1 MIRRLALGAAL
12 PVGLGL
18 FAARLLW
25 ISGLAEQRR
34 PSGLLD
40 WFCTMAG
47 GPLLVG
53 AGLGASLVLLRCFG
67 RWGLAISQLGW
78 ALMGLHGVVA
88 QAFAATT
95 GSPLPGSVV
104 AYALRH
110 AGEVLVIL
118 QSELNA
124 ERIVGLVGLT
134 LLPLTLP
141 HLLPERWVRGPAP
154 ARPVAL
160 GLLMMALGLFMSAL
174 LPWGARDRELATEPL
189 WALWE
194 GSPPEAAPAG
204 PPPPSAD
211 ARAALRDP
219 AAPRRNLLV
228 ILLESTG
235 YDATSLSP
243 RGPATTP
250 FLAALA
256 RENTELVAAQ
266 VPLPHTSKALVS
278 TLCGVYPAPTTRLPE
293 LDWIPSPC
301 LAGLLGPLGYD
312 NAYVQVASGRFESRY
327 QLIDRMGFSRFVT
340 GDMMDATGFA
350 PANYFGVED
359 RVALGPIAALLDR
372 PRQGPFFLALLTNA
386 AHHDYL
392 RLPGHPQQEFDP
404 AYEAHDRYLNAVAYV
419 DGFLRAL
426 FDLLR
431 ERGLDQN
438 TVVMVLGDH
447 GEGFGEH
454 GRNEHDNVPYSEA
467 LHIPFVIVDPGRP
480 PQRIERPVSQVD
492 LLPTA
497 LDLLGVDLV
506 SGAMPGVSV
515 FSPDLDPNRPLFFH
529 CWYERRC
536 AGMRQGDWRYVHRFG
551 WSSDERY
558 NLLADPAERHNQIDE
573 VGFDRAAAEAA
584 VTGHWA
590 QISAAY
596 PQGAAPTAPRR

>member
-25 ISGLAEQRR
+25 IGGLAEQRR
-34 PSGLLD
+34 PAGLLD
-40 WFCTMAG
+40 WFCTLAG
-47 GPLLVG
+47 GPLLIG
-53 AGLGASLVLLRCFG
+53 AGLGASVLLLRLFG
-67 RWGLAISQLGW
+67 RGGMVISQVGW
-78 ALMGLHGVVA
+78 ALLGLHGVIA

-110 AGEVLVIL
+110 ASEVLAIL
-118 QSELNA
+118 ESELTA
-124 ERIVGLVGLT
+124 ERLAGLVALT
-134 LLPLTLP
+134 LLPMVLP
-141 HLLPERWVRGPAP
+141 HLLPARWVQGPEP

-160 GLLMMALGLFMSAL
+160 GLSLLSAGLFTSAL
-174 LPWGARDRELATEPL
+174 LPLGARDRELATEPL

-194 GSPPEAAPAG
+194 RPAPEAAPAG
-204 PPPPSAD
+204 PPPPSVE
-211 ARAALRDP
+211 ARAAFRDP

-243 RGPATTP
+243 RGHATTP
-250 FLAALA
+250 FLADLA

-301 LAGLLGPLGYD
+301 LAGLLRPLGYD
-312 NAYVQVASGRFESRY
+312 DAYVQVASGRFESRY
-327 QLIDRMGFSRFVT
+327 QLIDRMGFSRFRT
-340 GDMMDATGFA
+340 GDMMDSTGFA

-359 RVALGPIAALLDR
+359 RVALAPIAALLDR
-372 PRQGPFFLALLTNA
+372 PRSGPFFLALLTNT

-392 RLPGHPQQEFDP
+392 RLPGHPQQTFDP

-419 DGFLRAL
+419 DGFLREL
-426 FDLLR
+426 FELLTL
-431 ERGLDQN
+431 RGLDQN

-480 PQRIERPVSQVD
+480 PQRIEAPVSQLD

-497 LDLLGVDLV
+497 LDLLGIDLV
-506 SGAMPGVSV
+506 SGALPGASV
-515 FSPDLDPNRPLFFH
+515 YDPALPSDRPLFFH

-536 AGMRQGDWRYVHRFG
+536 AGLRQGDWRYVHRFG

-558 NLLADPAERHNQIDE
+558 NLRADPAEKHNRLDAG
-573 VGFDRAAAEAA
+573 GFDRAAAEAA

-590 QISAAY
+590 QVSAAY
-596 PQGAAPTAPRR
+596 PQGGAPTAPRR